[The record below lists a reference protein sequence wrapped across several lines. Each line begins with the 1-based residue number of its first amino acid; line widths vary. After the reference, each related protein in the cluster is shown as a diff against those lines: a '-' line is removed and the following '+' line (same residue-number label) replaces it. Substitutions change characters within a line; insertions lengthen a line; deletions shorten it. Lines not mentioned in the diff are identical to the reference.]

1 LVAVIFFGHPT
12 RKGKGRVILGI
23 KEYMGTV
30 RPKLLS
36 TCGMNASTLP
46 NRLLPFALH
55 FFRQFLWG
63 CVGLLVFSVLGRA
76 VFASIAYATKRLTD
90 TVLGMH
96 DPAADASALFAPFML
111 FVALVVARFVMDGG
125 MWLSSYHT
133 RSPMLVRIKEE
144 VFAYAQRLSSAY
156 FENTLSGKIAHR
168 TVLLP
173 DQVLALFDMTVF
185 DFIPGAFFF
194 VFVAA
199 YFYIASPLFSAAAFA
214 AIAVY
219 FTVSLFVGRECT
231 RRAIANN
238 EARAA
243 VTGRVVDVLTNIRNV
258 FFFANQSLE
267 DEELKRYTGEER
279 DRRRASYRAV
289 IRLRSV
295 QYVMDIA
302 MWIVFVGG
310 ALYAWVHRL
319 IGAGD
324 FVMIT
329 ALTSSLLQTAYNIGQ
344 RIPEFYDQLGSARE
358 SIETLI
364 VPATIMDR
372 PGAPELRVTRGAIRF
387 EHVAFAYDAPSKD
400 RARLARNVVKA
411 FELTIPAGQR
421 VGLVG
426 PSGAGKTT
434 LMGLLLRM
442 HDVDQGAIRID
453 DQDIREVTQESL
465 RRSIALIPQDTNL
478 FHRGLRENIRYG
490 RPGATDEEVESA
502 ARRAHA
508 HEFIVELDH
517 GYNTLVGERGIK
529 LSGGQR
535 QRIAIAR
542 AILKDA
548 PILLLDEATS
558 ALDSHSEHIIQAAMR
573 EAMAGKTVIAIA
585 HRLSTVMDMDR
596 LIVLDRGSIVADG
609 SHDELLRQGGLYAEL
624 WSRQSGGFNPVARP
638 AELEQ
643 TTEIGDLD
651 EHPMGVV
658 ERPAATEESEKA

>member
-1 LVAVIFFGHPT
+1 
-12 RKGKGRVILGI
+12 
-23 KEYMGTV
+23 V
-30 RPKLLS
+30 RPTLLS
-36 TCGMNASTLP
+36 TSSMNASTLP

-90 TVLGMH
+90 TVLGMR
-96 DPAADASALFAPFML
+96 DPTAEASTLLGPFML
-111 FVALVVARFVMDGG
+111 FAALVVARFVTDAG
-125 MWLSSYHT
+125 MWFSSYHT

-185 DFIPGAFFF
+185 DFIPGACFF

-302 MWIVFVGG
+302 MWIIFVGG

-358 SIETLI
+358 SIDTLI
-364 VPATIMDR
+364 VPATIVDR
-372 PGAPELRVTRGAIRF
+372 PGAPELTVTRGTIRF
-387 EHVAFAYDAPSKD
+387 ERVAFAYDAPSKD
-400 RARLARNVVKA
+400 RGARHARHVVKA

-465 RRSIALIPQDTNL
+465 RQSIALIPQDTNL

-490 RPGATDEEVESA
+490 RPGATDDEVELA

-624 WSRQSGGFNPVARP
+624 WRRQSGGFNPVTRP

-658 ERPAATEESEKA
+658 ERPAATEESDKA

>member
-1 LVAVIFFGHPT
+1 
-12 RKGKGRVILGI
+12 
-23 KEYMGTV
+23 V
-30 RPKLLS
+30 RPTLLS
-36 TCGMNASTLP
+36 SCSMNTSTLP

-90 TVLGMH
+90 TVLAMRN
-96 DPAADASALFAPFML
+96 PAAEASTLLGPFML
-111 FVALVVARFVMDGG
+111 FAALVVARFAMDGG
-125 MWLSSYHT
+125 MWFSSYHT

-185 DFIPGAFFF
+185 DFIPGACFF

-289 IRLRSV
+289 VRLRSV

-358 SIETLI
+358 SIDTLI
-364 VPATIMDR
+364 VPATIVDE
-372 PGAPELRVTRGAIRF
+372 PGAPELTVTRGAIRF
-387 EHVAFAYDAPSKD
+387 ERVAFAYDAPSKD
-400 RARLARNVVKA
+400 RGARHARNVVKG

-453 DQDIREVTQESL
+453 DQDIRGVTQESL

-490 RPGATDEEVESA
+490 RPGATDDEVELA

-508 HEFIVELDH
+508 HEFIVELDQ

-573 EAMAGKTVIAIA
+573 EAMSGKTVIAIA

-609 SHDELLRQGGLYAEL
+609 SHDELLRQGGLYADL
-624 WSRQSGGFNPVARP
+624 WRRQSGGFNPVTRP

-643 TTEIGDLD
+643 TTEIGNLD